1 MVCKLSGTTVVSIK
15 GTPLVAAINV
25 ELVYGR
31 SPAPWAQLQRVC
43 PLVLVM
49 NTGRFWVPPSSLAPH
64 KAGGL

>member
-31 SPAPWAQLQRVC
+31 SPAPWAQL
-43 PLVLVM
+43 
-49 NTGRFWVPPSSLAPH
+49 
-64 KAGGL
+64 